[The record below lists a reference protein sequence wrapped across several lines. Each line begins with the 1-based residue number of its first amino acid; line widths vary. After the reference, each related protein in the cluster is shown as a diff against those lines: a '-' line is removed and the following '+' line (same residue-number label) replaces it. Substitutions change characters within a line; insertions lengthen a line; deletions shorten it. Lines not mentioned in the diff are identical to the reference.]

1 MFYSD
6 APVLL
11 VSGGKGGVGKS
22 SVSAGIANA
31 LCAKGFRMGVLDA
44 DLTGPSQSV
53 LFPGEM
59 RAEGSLLVPA
69 ACGNISVCSMGYLS
83 EDPSALVWSEDAARS
98 LFERF
103 LFKTEWGRLDV
114 LVVDLP
120 PTSGTTTRVLM
131 EFFERASTVFVTTES
146 QLALADCR
154 RDVTFHRKLENNAVG
169 IIHNMAYHECG
180 ACGARQP
187 IGASDELDAFARDAG
202 LPVLA
207 RLPYCDT
214 IADGEALAEV
224 ASCIAERKE
233 FLHA

>member
-1 MFYSD
+1 M
-6 APVLL
+6 
-11 VSGGKGGVGKS
+11 
-22 SVSAGIANA
+22 
-31 LCAKGFRMGVLDA
+31 
-44 DLTGPSQSV
+44 
-53 LFPGEM
+53 
-59 RAEGSLLVPA
+59 
-69 ACGNISVCSMGYLS
+69 
-83 EDPSALVWSEDAARS
+83 
-98 LFERF
+98 
-103 LFKTEWGRLDV
+103 
-114 LVVDLP
+114 
-120 PTSGTTTRVLM
+120 TTRVLM